1 MRFLTNLVA
10 TGAIYMSLAANTAQS
25 AEIMVCS
32 TTSAKEA
39 LIELVPE
46 FERASGHKLNM
57 NYGGGSVLSKQIV
70 GGLGGDLY
78 IGPDEFSDALIQQG
92 ALLAGSRTVF
102 ALSRAALAVR
112 AGAPKPDISTPEKL
126 KNVLLAAGKVSYS
139 AGASGIQFVRIL
151 EQLGIADA
159 IAAKRVAPNPGEL
172 VGAVVARGAA
182 DIGVQQISEFLPV
195 AGIQIIEPLP
205 QAFQQPIPYGA
216 TAFPKSAQR
225 DAARAFVNFL
235 KSEHARKVLRE
246 KGLDP
251 A

>member
-1 MRFLTNLVA
+1 M
-10 TGAIYMSLAANTAQS
+10 
-25 AEIMVCS
+25 
-32 TTSAKEA
+32 
-39 LIELVPE
+39 
-46 FERASGHKLNM
+46 
-57 NYGGGSVLSKQIV
+57 
-70 GGLGGDLY
+70 
-78 IGPDEFSDALIQQG
+78 
-92 ALLAGSRTVF
+92 
-102 ALSRAALAVR
+102 
-112 AGAPKPDISTPEKL
+112 
-126 KNVLLAAGKVSYS
+126 SYS

-159 IAAKRVAPNPGEL
+159 IAAKRVTPNPGEL

-216 TAFPKSAQR
+216 TAFAKSTQR
-225 DAARAFVNFL
+225 DAAQSLVKFL

>member
-1 MRFLTNLVA
+1 MQFLKNITA
-10 TGAIYMSLAANTAQS
+10 TGAIFMSVAAGSAQG
-25 AEIMVCS
+25 AEIVVYS

-39 LIELVPE
+39 LIELAPE
-46 FERASGHKLNM
+46 FERVSGHKVKL
-57 NYGGGSVLSKQIV
+57 NYGGGSVLSKQIL
-70 GGLGGDLY
+70 GGLSGDLY

-92 ALLAGSRTVF
+92 GLLAGSRTGF

-112 AGAPKPDISTPEKL
+112 AGAPKPDIGTAEKL

-151 EQLGIADA
+151 EQLGIAEA

-172 VGAVVARGAA
+172 VGAVVARGGA

-205 QAFQQPIPYGA
+205 KEFQQPIPYGA
-216 TAFPKSAQR
+216 TAFPNSTQR

-235 KSEHARKVLRE
+235 RSEHARKVLHE